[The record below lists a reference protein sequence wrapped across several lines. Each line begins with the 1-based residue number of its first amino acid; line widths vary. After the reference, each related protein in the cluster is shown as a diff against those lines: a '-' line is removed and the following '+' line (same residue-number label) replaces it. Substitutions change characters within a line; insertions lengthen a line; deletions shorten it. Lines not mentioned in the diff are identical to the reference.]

1 MILSAGRLSAQ
12 KDFPTLIRAFAAL
25 RATRDARLVIL
36 GGATADGK
44 TEVRQQDLVALA
56 EGLGVASDLCLLGF
70 MPNPYAYMARARI
83 FALSS
88 AWEGFGN
95 VLVEALACGCPV
107 VSTDCPHGP
116 AEILDGGR
124 YGRLVPVGDDA
135 AMAEAMADVLVSPP
149 DPALLRQ
156 TERGVHRRTLGG
168 RLPRRPVR
176 RGLTRCATTMPPTP
190 PRESR
195 SCCPT

>member
-1 MILSAGRLSAQ
+1 M
-12 KDFPTLIRAFAAL
+12 
-25 RATRDARLVIL
+25 IL

-44 TEVRQQDLVALA
+44 TEIRQQDLVALA

-135 AMAEAMADVLVSPP
+135 AMAKAMADVLVSSP

-156 TERGVHRRTLGG
+156 RSQEFTVERSVDGYLDALFGE
-168 RLPRRPVR
+168 
-176 RGLTRCATTMPPTP
+176 A
-190 PRESR
+190 
-195 SCCPT
+195 